1 MDDVLSAFVNKVVT
15 HASELR
21 CIPKDVLYKHWVK
34 RLSVSLQKGL
44 CMALVRKVF
53 AATNKGHGGMSHQNA
68 ISVVDMEMV
77 HVNNIRF

>member
-1 MDDVLSAFVNKVVT
+1 
-15 HASELR
+15 
-21 CIPKDVLYKHWVK
+21 
-34 RLSVSLQKGL
+34 
-44 CMALVRKVF
+44 MALVRKVF